1 MKILRTL
8 NSVEVRDHP
17 LVKATKFRM
26 AMAEVEEAAPVQI
39 ETGLQIGVA
48 ILTKIEGALVIDLM
62 EVVVAEATD
71 KMMASREE
79 NSKIEALIKEIGVPI
94 SEDSLKIIKGT
105 LRETLVPIDKM
116 IQGRDRVHLIG
127 STIIGQGMFHRKHNL
142 CLMTMITTRIKT
154 IDLSI

>member
-1 MKILRTL
+1 
-8 NSVEVRDHP
+8 
-17 LVKATKFRM
+17 M
-26 AMAEVEEAAPVQI
+26 APAQI
-39 ETGLQIGVA
+39 EKGLPTGEA
-48 ILTKIEGALVIDLM
+48 IHTRIEGALVIDLM
-62 EVVVAEATD
+62 EVVVEEATD
-71 KMMASREE
+71 KMMESREE

-142 CLMTMITTRIKT
+142 CLMTMITTRM

>member
-1 MKILRTL
+1 MKIPRTL
-8 NSVEVRDHP
+8 NSVEVQDHRK
-17 LVKATKFRM
+17 VKATKFRM
-26 AMAEVEEAAPVQI
+26 AMAEGAVAAPAQI

-48 ILTKIEGALVIDLM
+48 ILTKIGGALVIDLM

-71 KMMASREE
+71 KMMATREE

-94 SEDSLKIIKGT
+94 SEDSMKIIKGT

-116 IQGRDRVHLIG
+116 IQGRDLVHLIG

-142 CLMTMITTRIKT
+142 CLMTMITTRM

>member
-1 MKILRTL
+1 MG
-8 NSVEVRDHP
+8 
-17 LVKATKFRM
+17 
-26 AMAEVEEAAPVQI
+26 MAEGAVVAPAQI
-39 ETGLQIGVA
+39 EKGLPTGEA
-48 ILTKIEGALVIDLM
+48 IHTRIEGALVIDLM
-62 EVVVAEATD
+62 EVVVEEATD
-71 KMMASREE
+71 KMMESREE

-142 CLMTMITTRIKT
+142 CLMTMITTRM